1 MSDDMFVALT
11 RVAPSRPG
19 SLDMATVTPPAA
31 AIAIELE
38 APALPQQLLHR
49 TWTRILERAIGNAA
63 ELVGAVVVFAELWI
77 LGANVFARYIL
88 HNPLVWGDELATSL
102 FIWLTMM
109 GAVGAYRRDQHL
121 RLTAL
126 LRRVPPHVRSA
137 LETISTVVVA
147 VFCFQLLAALLWP
160 PLIPQRVTLAKF
172 FAATYIGQ
180 EMIDFLPALGIPR
193 SFMLLAVVVGLA
205 MMLAMA
211 VLRLIDGRPKTVVSV
226 LVVTIMLAVL
236 AYAGRD
242 VFAALGNLNLLLF
255 FVGFVGVEVAIGVP
269 ISFTFGMATLSYL
282 SLSTYVPL
290 SVMAGMMEQATGN
303 MVLLAAPMFVLLG
316 LVMEGTG
323 MARRIVDAIS
333 AFVGHRRGGLYLSEV
348 GAMFLVSGISGSKL
362 ADMAAVAPVLF
373 PEMARRGYSRGE
385 MSALLATSGAA
396 MELIPPSL
404 LLIIIGAV
412 CNLSIAAL
420 FTAGMLPATLA
431 SAFLVVVS
439 LRRSRRER
447 VELAQRVNWRRR
459 TRLLI
464 VALPAFILPFL
475 IRFLVVTGVATA
487 TEVSTVGVIYTL
499 FVGIALYRDFDWRN
513 AYPILRKTANLTGSI
528 LLIVAMANGMSWALT
543 QSGFAGTLTRVLEH
557 APGGQVTFWALSML
571 LFIVLGSALE
581 GIPVIVL
588 FGTLLFPIAR
598 AAGINEIHFAIA
610 VVLAMSIGLF
620 APPIGVGF
628 YQSCAF
634 GGVDPDLV
642 VRATLPYI
650 AALMVAL
657 LLIIAIPWISIGF
670 L

>member
-1 MSDDMFVALT
+1 M
-11 RVAPSRPG
+11 
-19 SLDMATVTPPAA
+19 TPPAVA
-31 AIAIELE
+31 EAIDLE
-38 APALPQQLLHR
+38 TAALPQQILHR
-49 TWTRILERAIGNAA
+49 TWTQALDRTIGNVA
-63 ELVGAVVVFAELWI
+63 EFIGAMVVVAEVCI
-77 LGANVFARYIL
+77 LGADVFTRYVL
-88 HNPLVWGDELATSL
+88 HNQLVWGSELATSL

-109 GAVGAYRRDQHL
+109 GAVGAYRRDEHL

-126 LRRVPPHVRSA
+126 LRRVPQHVGLV

-147 VFCFQLLAALLWP
+147 VFCLQLLGALLWP
-160 PLIPQRVTLAKF
+160 PFIPQGATLAKF
-172 FAATYIGQ
+172 FGATYIGQ
-180 EMIDFLPALGIPR
+180 EMIDLTPTLGIPR
-193 SFMLLAVVVGLA
+193 SFLLLAVVVGLA
-205 MMLAMA
+205 MILVMA
-211 VLRLIDGRPKTVVSV
+211 GLRLIDGQPKTVLSV
-226 LVVTIMLAVL
+226 LVATIIVAAL
-236 AYAGRD
+236 AYMGRG
-242 VFAALGNLNLLLF
+242 VFVALGDLNLLLF
-255 FVGFVGVEVAIGVP
+255 FIGFVGVEVAIGVP

-282 SLSTYVPL
+282 SLSTLLPL
-290 SVMAGMMEQATGN
+290 SVVAGMMEQATDN

-316 LVMEGTG
+316 LMMEATG
-323 MARRIVDAIS
+323 MARRMVDAIS
-333 AFVGHRRGGLYLSEV
+333 AFVGHRRGGLYLTEI

-373 PEMARRGYSRGE
+373 PEMARRGYSRRE

-431 SAFLVVVS
+431 TAFLVVVS
-439 LRRSRRER
+439 LRRSRQEK
-447 VELAQRVNWRRR
+447 VELAQRKNWRSRIW
-459 TRLLI
+459 LLLL
-464 VALPAFILPFL
+464 ALPALILPFL
-475 IRFLVVTGVATA
+475 IRFLVVAGVATA

-499 FVGIALYRDFDWRN
+499 LVGVALYREFDWRN
-513 AYPILRKTANLTGSI
+513 AYPVLRKTANLTGTI
-528 LLIVAMANGMSWALT
+528 LLIIAMATGMSWALT
-543 QSGFAGTLTRVLEH
+543 QSGFASALARVLEH
-557 APGGQVTFWALSML
+557 APGGSVTFWALSML
-571 LFIVLGSALE
+571 LFIVLGSMLE
-581 GIPVIVL
+581 GVPVIVL

-598 AAGINEIHFAIA
+598 ATGINEIHFAIA

-634 GGVDPDLV
+634 GEVDPDLV

-657 LLIIAIPWISIGF
+657 LLIIAIPWLSIGF

>member
-1 MSDDMFVALT
+1 
-11 RVAPSRPG
+11 
-19 SLDMATVTPPAA
+19 
-31 AIAIELE
+31 
-38 APALPQQLLHR
+38 
-49 TWTRILERAIGNAA
+49 
-63 ELVGAVVVFAELWI
+63 
-77 LGANVFARYIL
+77 
-88 HNPLVWGDELATSL
+88 
-102 FIWLTMM
+102 
-109 GAVGAYRRDQHL
+109 
-121 RLTAL
+121 
-126 LRRVPPHVRSA
+126 
-137 LETISTVVVA
+137 
-147 VFCFQLLAALLWP
+147 
-160 PLIPQRVTLAKF
+160 
-172 FAATYIGQ
+172 
-180 EMIDFLPALGIPR
+180 
-193 SFMLLAVVVGLA
+193 
-205 MMLAMA
+205 
-211 VLRLIDGRPKTVVSV
+211 
-226 LVVTIMLAVL
+226 
-236 AYAGRD
+236 
-242 VFAALGNLNLLLF
+242 
-255 FVGFVGVEVAIGVP
+255 
-269 ISFTFGMATLSYL
+269 
-282 SLSTYVPL
+282 
-290 SVMAGMMEQATGN
+290 
-303 MVLLAAPMFVLLG
+303 
-316 LVMEGTG
+316 

-333 AFVGHRRGGLYLSEV
+333 AFVGHRRGGLYFSEV

-373 PEMARRGYSRGE
+373 PEMARRGYSRSE